1 MWNLADEEAFTYYCE
16 YLLNSMKENGVTVYR
31 QDFNFAPLGYW
42 QNADRDFYDGRTGI
56 CENHYVTNLYR
67 YLDYLTENIDGL
79 IIDNCASG
87 GKRLDLEMAFRS
99 IPFWRSDYNCAVHY
113 NLFEA
118 TQSQTYGLSF
128 WLPISGT
135 ALNMQSEYSSRSA
148 VMPLMLMDFYAN
160 THPDFSFHKEQRE
173 LMAGRY
179 YPLDFGSFDK
189 NKMHAM
195 QYSTDDGLA
204 GTALIYKRP
213 DVAKTEYTVKLNGL
227 APAKTYNIYDIDTPE
242 TVYTV
247 TGEELMN
254 KGLSISLPDGEKAI
268 FLMYNAK

>member
-113 NLFEA
+113 NPFEA

-213 DVAKTEYTVKLNGL
+213 DVAKTEYIVKLNGL